1 MKAHL
6 VKLSGREGVAEG
18 MMAFRFGCAVLNRS
32 QIQNSLRFET
42 VFALQTKLSVVEKRR
57 SGRLI

>member
-18 MMAFRFGCAVLNRS
+18 MMAFRFEKPRAGP
-32 QIQNSLRFET
+32 SLT
-42 VFALQTKLSVVEKRR
+42 
-57 SGRLI
+57 